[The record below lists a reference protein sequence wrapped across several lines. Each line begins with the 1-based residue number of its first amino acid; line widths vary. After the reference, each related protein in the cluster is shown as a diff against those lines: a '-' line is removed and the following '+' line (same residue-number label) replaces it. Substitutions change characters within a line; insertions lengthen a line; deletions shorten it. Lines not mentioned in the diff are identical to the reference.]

1 MMGRGALGLTWGRE
15 EAIGIL
21 GATLVRFLCPSGIR
35 AEGTKPGHMSQP
47 CHSLRANCWRQ
58 RIGVNVCVTVVS

>member
-1 MMGRGALGLTWGRE
+1 MGRGALGLTWGRE

-47 CHSLRANCWRQ
+47 CHSLRANC
-58 RIGVNVCVTVVS
+58 